1 MHHLNLEA
9 EDPPR
14 LEIAI
19 HPATEDAQ
27 PRRANCRHLQRHR
40 ANPLQKQPKP
50 LVSLYKQCIESQNKG
65 MAMSETTFNIVTNPL
80 KIRQLNAKLAKIIS
94 ARFPFKQSRELTY
107 PAGHHTGRVYFEEE
121 YGTRVRGWSPK
132 DSDAKKHV
140 NHL

>member
-1 MHHLNLEA
+1 
-9 EDPPR
+9 
-14 LEIAI
+14 
-19 HPATEDAQ
+19 
-27 PRRANCRHLQRHR
+27 
-40 ANPLQKQPKP
+40 
-50 LVSLYKQCIESQNKG
+50 
-65 MAMSETTFNIVTNPL
+65 MSETTFNIVTNPL